1 MSMTLGVFIGESF
14 AELTLADTITKEKI
28 DFQRWYLPRTSL
40 KAFLTKYIA
49 EKEIKKIDQVFVAHR
64 YLEKLFNL
72 RIGGSVA
79 QLVTVGFENVLNF
92 ESPSN
97 SDLPLWPQKAPSVS
111 SSDLV
116 FSVNEKVDS
125 EGNLQKE
132 IDSTELEHISAK
144 LKLMEV
150 KRVCLHF
157 HNSRVNKHNLSIAA
171 KTFEAAGFDV
181 FIPEFV
187 SENNEF
193 QCWRKNLVEAALTG
207 TFVEIQEELKLTL
220 SPVVEENKIYYLDSD
235 LKWFQQEK
243 TKRIGSIVALENLW
257 MKIFPT
263 ILNLKEEFDVF
274 HFGLENFSLI
284 QNKMCN
290 WETVWGKL
298 PITSYR
304 RADFQLQPTQSLKLS
319 DNNELVIDKK
329 ELTFEPGPVTM
340 GRGVVPC
347 IYDVLNYSE
356 QLATDLKEKLKRSL
370 QALIRSSQSGSTAE
384 QSLGLLK
391 KNILNLL
398 AAHVEFNRSAKSKQI
413 IVYGYMAEKNEKDL
427 KQHSYF
433 SKLLY
438 VSETTWPKSFLITLW
453 GLQTRNDK

>member
-1 MSMTLGVFIGESF
+1 MTLGVFIGESF
-14 AELTLADTITKEKI
+14 AELTLTDTKTKEKI
-28 DFQRWYLPRTSL
+28 DFQRWYLPRASL
-40 KAFLTKYIA
+40 KTFLTKYLA
-49 EKEIKKIDQVFVAHR
+49 KKEIIKIDKVFVAHR

-125 EGNLQKE
+125 AGNLQKE
-132 IDSTELEHISAK
+132 IDATELEHISAK

-157 HNSRVNKHNLSIAA
+157 HNSKTNKHNLAIAEKIFA
-171 KTFEAAGFDV
+171 AAGFDV
-181 FIPEFV
+181 FIPD
-187 SENNEF
+187 SSGDNNEF
-193 QCWRKNLVEAALTG
+193 QHWRKNLVEAALTG
-207 TFVEIQEELKLTL
+207 TFVEIQEELKMTL
-220 SPVVEENKIYYLDSD
+220 SSVVEENKIYYLDSD
-235 LKWFQQEK
+235 LKWFHQEK

-284 QNKMCN
+284 QNKISN

-298 PITSYR
+298 PITRYHR
-304 RADFQLQPTQSLKLS
+304 TDFQLQPSQSLKLS

-329 ELTFEPGPVTM
+329 ELSFEPGPVTM

-347 IYDVLNYSE
+347 IYDILSYSE
-356 QLATDLKEKLKRSL
+356 QMATDLQEKLKRSL
-370 QALIRSSQSGSTAE
+370 QALLRSSQTGNTVE
-384 QSLGLLK
+384 QSLNLLK

-398 AAHVEFNRSAKSKQI
+398 AAHVEFSRSAKSKQI
-413 IVYGYMAEKNEKDL
+413 IIYGYAAEKNEKEL

-433 SKLLY
+433 SKFLY
-438 VSETTWPKSFLITLW
+438 VSENTWPKSFLITLW
-453 GLQTRNDK
+453 GLQTHNDK